1 MNKGHLCWTQGNHT
15 CKYMFIIIWFTFTQ
29 VKKDALG
36 EKKMLITAV
45 SKSPSQGS
53 KKRS

>member
-1 MNKGHLCWTQGNHT
+1 MY
-15 CKYMFIIIWFTFTQ
+15 KYSFIIICFTFTKI
-29 VKKDALG
+29 KKDNMAKR
-36 EKKMLITAV
+36 EMLIAAV